1 MGIIDPSSPLFGASG
16 KIGNVVL
23 YTVGG
28 KTYFRSVPVRKKY
41 EASEAVQAQHGRLA
55 GAQTMYKSVK
65 RGMLKEVFHAEARRL
80 GVRSGYN
87 LFTGRNMR
95 AFGAGEYVDYSLLVL
110 SVGGLQL
117 PFELRVE
124 EAGEGKVVLVWADNS
139 GQGSAQG
146 DDGLRVAYIAEAAP
160 FTVSVLPEVVAVRA
174 DGRAEVALP
183 EGTGGRLHLYV
194 FFQSEDGER
203 FSESRYFMVNL

>member
-87 LFTGRNMR
+87 LQY
-95 AFGAGEYVDYSLLVL
+95 AGVR
-110 SVGGLQL
+110 GGGVCGL
-117 PFELRVE
+117 FVAGVE
-124 EAGEGKVVLVWADNS
+124 CGG
-139 GQGSAQG
+139 
-146 DDGLRVAYIAEAAP
+146 IA
-160 FTVSVLPEVVAVRA
+160 VAV
-174 DGRAEVALP
+174 
-183 EGTGGRLHLYV
+183 
-194 FFQSEDGER
+194 
-203 FSESRYFMVNL
+203 

>member
-41 EASEAVQAQHGRLA
+41 EASEAVQAQHGRLV

-80 GVRSGYN
+80 GVRSGSF
-87 LFTGRNMR
+87 LPGAICGR
-95 AFGAGEYVDYSLLVL
+95 
-110 SVGGLQL
+110 
-117 PFELRVE
+117 
-124 EAGEGKVVLVWADNS
+124 S
-139 GQGSAQG
+139 GRGSMWII
-146 DDGLRVAYIAEAAP
+146 RCWC
-160 FTVSVLPEVVAVRA
+160 
-174 DGRAEVALP
+174 
-183 EGTGGRLHLYV
+183 
-194 FFQSEDGER
+194 
-203 FSESRYFMVNL
+203 

>member
-1 MGIIDPSSPLFGASG
+1 M
-16 KIGNVVL
+16 
-23 YTVGG
+23 
-28 KTYFRSVPVRKKY
+28 
-41 EASEAVQAQHGRLA
+41 
-55 GAQTMYKSVK
+55 
-65 RGMLKEVFHAEARRL
+65 
-80 GVRSGYN
+80 
-87 LFTGRNMR
+87 
-95 AFGAGEYVDYSLLVL
+95 
-110 SVGGLQL
+110 

-146 DDGLRVAYIAEAAP
+146 DDGLRVAYVAEEAP
-160 FTVSVLPEVVAVRA
+160 FTVHVLPEVVAVRA

>member
-110 SVGGLQL
+110 SVGG
-117 PFELRVE
+117 
-124 EAGEGKVVLVWADNS
+124 
-139 GQGSAQG
+139 
-146 DDGLRVAYIAEAAP
+146 IA
-160 FTVSVLPEVVAVRA
+160 VAV
-174 DGRAEVALP
+174 
-183 EGTGGRLHLYV
+183 
-194 FFQSEDGER
+194 
-203 FSESRYFMVNL
+203 

>member
-1 MGIIDPSSPLFGASG
+1 
-16 KIGNVVL
+16 
-23 YTVGG
+23 
-28 KTYFRSVPVRKKY
+28 
-41 EASEAVQAQHGRLA
+41 
-55 GAQTMYKSVK
+55 MYKSVK
-65 RGMLKEVFHAEARRL
+65 RGMLKEVFHAEAKRL

-146 DDGLRVAYIAEAAP
+146 DDGLRVAYIAEEAP

-174 DGRAEVALP
+174 DGKAEVVLP
-183 EGTGGRLHLYV
+183 EVAGGRVHLYL
-194 FFQSEDGER
+194 FFQRADGQG
-203 FSESRYFMVNL
+203 FSESKYVMVNL

>member
-1 MGIIDPSSPLFGASG
+1 
-16 KIGNVVL
+16 
-23 YTVGG
+23 
-28 KTYFRSVPVRKKY
+28 
-41 EASEAVQAQHGRLA
+41 
-55 GAQTMYKSVK
+55 
-65 RGMLKEVFHAEARRL
+65 MLKEVFHAEARRL

-139 GQGSAQG
+139 GQDSAQG

-160 FTVSVLPEVVAVRA
+160 FTVSVLPEVVALP
-174 DGRAEVALP
+174 EVA
-183 EGTGGRLHLYV
+183 GGRLHLYV